1 MAVIGGGPGGLAT
14 AMYAG
19 MRGLS
24 VIAFEA
30 QALGG
35 QLINLY
41 PTKPVTNFPSQPEL
55 ASRDLAQRLAD
66 QARHFRAEL
75 ADNEPV
81 EFVGH
86 NGSDYRLLT
95 ARREVTA
102 HTLVLALGLGRFA
115 PRKLGLQKEEWFEG
129 RGLVYRLPPRDEI
142 TAQRIVIVGGGDS
155 AVDTALS
162 LHEIAEV
169 TLVHH
174 RDAWSALDFSVKQLE
189 SSAVKVITNG
199 VVIELVGGERLE
211 SVIVS
216 LTDEGALRLPT
227 DLLFVSIGQLP
238 DLSGIESWDLEVG
251 GNSIAVNSAMETGIP
266 GLYAVGDFAR
276 YPGKV
281 KTITTAVAE
290 GTTAANAAQMYLL
303 AA

>member
-1 MAVIGGGPGGLAT
+1 MAVIGGGPGGLAA
-14 AMYAG
+14 AMFAG

-95 ARREVTA
+95 AQREVTA

-142 TAQRIVIVGGGDS
+142 TAKRIVIVGGGDS

-174 RDAWSALDFSVKQLE
+174 RDAWSALDFSVRQLE
-189 SSAVKVITNG
+189 NSAVRVITNG
-199 VVIELVGGERLE
+199 VVIELVGSEQLE

-216 LTDEGALRLPT
+216 LTDEGAVRLPT